1 MGGQARVFY
10 GAIPTNIFPTSEL
23 PIPMCSYLDPAIAR
37 FPQLRTFQLLALA
50 LAANLTFAGS
60 SKLGILVAELK
71 TIPFRR
77 ATIEVD
83 FSLFALFNK
92 FQLDSHVTT
101 MEAFQ

>member
-1 MGGQARVFY
+1 
-10 GAIPTNIFPTSEL
+10 
-23 PIPMCSYLDPAIAR
+23 MCSYHDPAIAR
-37 FPQLRTFQLLALA
+37 FPQLRTFQLLA

-77 ATIEVD
+77 ATVKVD

-92 FQLDSHVTT
+92 FQLGSHVTT